1 MEFIFLNC
9 ARARLGYPSLP
20 CAPARITFL
29 KNDPFLK
36 FPKFFLQHFVHFF
49 FVLPSSK
56 NINSVKI
63 FFKKKERALHL
74 WTDTK
79 SQVNIY
85 KKKNIHLYYVEKRSS
100 PYIFL
105 SHLMDDPFL
114 FVSHAK
120 CLQGFWILSQLWVY
134 GTNVKEPDNVSGAQS
149 EQWKLN
155 PPQTISMNLSM
166 FYILL
171 L

>member
-100 PYIFL
+100 PYNSPVSLTSWMIRFCL
-105 SHLMDDPFL
+105 FPMQNAYRVFESSHN
-114 FVSHAK
+114 
-120 CLQGFWILSQLWVY
+120 Y
-134 GTNVKEPDNVSGAQS
+134 GSMAQ
-149 EQWKLN
+149 
-155 PPQTISMNLSM
+155 T
-166 FYILL
+166 
-171 L
+171 